1 MGEIIVNS
9 IEDLPAAAE
18 KFLELV
24 GAERIFAF
32 YGEMGVGK
40 TTFIKELCRKME
52 VEDEITS
59 PTFAILNEYCSE
71 KYGQIFLFDFYR
83 INKLIEVYDLGFEE
97 YLDSGAYIFMEWS
110 ENIDEILPEGI
121 VKVCV
126 TQDVNKIRRIS
137 IKKC

>member
-9 IEDLPAAAE
+9 IEDLPEAAE

-24 GAERIFAF
+24 GEERIFAF

-59 PTFAILNEYCSE
+59 PTFAIVNEYFSE
-71 KYGQIFLFDFYR
+71 KYGQIFHFDFYR